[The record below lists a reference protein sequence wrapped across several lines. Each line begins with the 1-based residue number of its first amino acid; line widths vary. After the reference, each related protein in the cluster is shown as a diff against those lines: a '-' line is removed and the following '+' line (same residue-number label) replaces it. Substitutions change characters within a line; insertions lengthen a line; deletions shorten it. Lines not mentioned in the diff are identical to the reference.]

1 MAAAAVAAVAAA
13 VAAMAEATAVAVAVV
28 LAAGDGPVDVL
39 LGHLILRLP
48 SAGWLLDAVSIEEF
62 GQI

>member
-1 MAAAAVAAVAAA
+1 
-13 VAAMAEATAVAVAVV
+13 MAEATAVAVAVV